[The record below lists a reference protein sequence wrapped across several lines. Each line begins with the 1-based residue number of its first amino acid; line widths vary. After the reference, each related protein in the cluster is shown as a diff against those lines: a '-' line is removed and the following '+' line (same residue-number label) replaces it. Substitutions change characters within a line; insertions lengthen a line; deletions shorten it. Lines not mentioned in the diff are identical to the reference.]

1 MTRVVIN
8 SSVIIALSH
17 LSYLT
22 FLSQLFDDIL
32 VPQVVYEEIC
42 NKGQGLVG
50 DQELRTAVNQ
60 EDIRIRPVHNRTLV
74 QAMLDPL
81 ALGEAE
87 VLALAV
93 EVNADHVIIDDKLAR
108 TRAKLLKLPVI
119 GTLRVLRLFFD
130 QELLNKRN
138 FIQALINLR
147 AYGFRISDKILEK
160 IKTDL

>member
-1 MTRVVIN
+1 VSRVVVN

-17 LSYLT
+17 LNYLP
-22 FLSQLFDDIL
+22 FLPQLFDEIL

-42 NKGQGLVG
+42 SKGQGLIG
-50 DQELRTAVNQ
+50 DQELQTAVKQ
-60 EDIRIRPVHNRTLV
+60 EDIQIRQVHNRKLV

-93 EVNADHVIIDDKLAR
+93 EVKADHVIIDDKLAR
-108 TRAKLLKLPVI
+108 SRAKLLELSVI

-130 QELLNKRN
+130 QDLLNKHD
-138 FIQALINLR
+138 FIQALTNLR
-147 AYGFRISDKILEK
+147 AYGFRISDDILEK
-160 IKTDL
+160 MKTEL

>member
-1 MTRVVIN
+1 VTRVVIN

-17 LSYLT
+17 LNYLP

-32 VPQVVYEEIC
+32 VPQAVYEEIC

-50 DQELRTAVNQ
+50 DQDLQTAINQ

-108 TRAKLLKLPVI
+108 IRAKLLELPVI

-130 QELLNKRN
+130 QELLSKLD

-147 AYGFRISDKILEK
+147 AYGFRISEDILEK